1 MIHPTHRDQ
10 DFSISKRTSS
20 VQMSEDA
27 VWDALARALTGEY
40 DIVARLGVGNS
51 GAPVYLARELV
62 TDNLVAIRLPP
73 LVSGNESQE
82 YGLEIV
88 RQIDASLPEIE
99 GRCVH
104 CGAKVRRWSRFCMR
118 CGSDIS
124 GIAPSVGQS
133 RDDLRDVIRR
143 TALGKYE
150 MLGEMTR
157 ADGGGLVYFGRERS
171 SGQILGLQVEHGHGD
186 NVSIRATQFA
196 AHDPSIQLPEARQSA
211 ADSQQKRRV
220 SVPRKRL
227 RSSLSPQSARAVL
240 SMVDARLNTMHPRT
254 LAIIAIVLLLV
265 LVWFSTCQL
274 L

>member
-1 MIHPTHRDQ
+1 
-10 DFSISKRTSS
+10 
-20 VQMSEDA
+20 MSDDA
-27 VWDALARALTGEY
+27 VWNALARALTGEY
-40 DIVARLGVGNS
+40 DIVARLGVGSS

-62 TDNLVAIRLPP
+62 TDKLVAIRLPP

-99 GRCVH
+99 GRCAH

-124 GIAPSVGQS
+124 GIAPSDSQS
-133 RDDLRDVIRR
+133 REDLRDIVRR

-171 SGQILGLQVEHGHGD
+171 SGQILGLQLERGPGE

-196 AHDPSIQLPEARQSA
+196 AHDPSIQLPEPRQAS
-211 ADSQQKRRV
+211 DSHQKRRV
-220 SVPRKRL
+220 SVPRKQVG
-227 RSSLSPQSARAVL
+227 RSMTRHSARAVL

-254 LAIIAIVLLLV
+254 LAVIAVVLLLV

>member
-1 MIHPTHRDQ
+1 
-10 DFSISKRTSS
+10 
-20 VQMSEDA
+20 MSEDA

-40 DIVARLGVGNS
+40 DIVARLGVGSS

-99 GRCVH
+99 GRCAH
-104 CGAKVRRWSRFCMR
+104 CAAKVRRWSRFCMR

-124 GIAPSVGQS
+124 GIAPSETQS
-133 RDDLRDVIRR
+133 REDLRDIARR

-150 MLGEMTR
+150 MLGDMTR

-171 SGQILGLQVEHGHGD
+171 SGRILGLQLEQGPGE
-186 NVSIRATQFA
+186 NLSIRATQFA
-196 AHDPSIQLPEARQSA
+196 AHDPSIQLPESRPV
-211 ADSQQKRRV
+211 ADSQRRRV
-220 SVPRKRL
+220 SVPKTRVDG
-227 RSSLSPQSARAVL
+227 SLSPRSARAVL

-265 LVWFSTCQL
+265 LVWFSTCQMV
-274 L
+274 

>member
-1 MIHPTHRDQ
+1 
-10 DFSISKRTSS
+10 
-20 VQMSEDA
+20 MSEDA

-40 DIVARLGVGNS
+40 DIVTRLGVGSS

-99 GRCVH
+99 GKCAH

-124 GIAPSVGQS
+124 GVAPSASQS
-133 RDDLRDVIRR
+133 REDLRDIIRR

-150 MLGEMTR
+150 ILGEMTR
-157 ADGGGLVYFGRERS
+157 TDGGGLVYFGRERS
-171 SGQILGLQVEHGHGD
+171 SGQTVGLHLEEGPGQ
-186 NVSIRATQFA
+186 NVFIRATKFA
-196 AHDPSIQLPEARQSA
+196 AHDPSIQLPEIRNSA
-211 ADSQQKRRV
+211 DPQQKRRV
-220 SVPRKRL
+220 SVPKQQVGRAMSRYD
-227 RSSLSPQSARAVL
+227 ARAVL
-240 SMVDARLNTMHPRT
+240 SMVDERLNTLHPRT

-274 L
+274 I

>member
-1 MIHPTHRDQ
+1 
-10 DFSISKRTSS
+10 
-20 VQMSEDA
+20 MSEDA

-40 DIVARLGVGNS
+40 DIVARLGVGS
-51 GAPVYLARELV
+51 TGAPVYLARELI

-99 GRCVH
+99 DRCAH

-124 GIAPSVGQS
+124 GVAPSAGQS
-133 RDDLRDVIRR
+133 REDLRDIVRR

-150 MLGEMTR
+150 LLGEMTLT
-157 ADGGGLVYFGRERS
+157 DGGRLVYFGRERS
-171 SGQILGLQVEHGHGD
+171 SGQTLGLQLEQGPGA
-186 NVSIRATQFA
+186 NVFIRPTKFA
-196 AHDPSIQLPEARQSA
+196 AHDPSIHLPETRNT
-211 ADSQQKRRV
+211 ADAQQKRRV
-220 SVPRKRL
+220 SVPKQPAGRAMSRY
-227 RSSLSPQSARAVL
+227 SPRAVL
-240 SMVDARLNTMHPRT
+240 SMVDERLNTLHPRT

-265 LVWFSTCQL
+265 LVWFSTCL
-274 L
+274 